1 MTGSPSLTRR
11 GRVAL
16 LSVVVAV
23 IAGAVALGALGVQ
36 RLSRSLDDI
45 LAVDASCRAE
55 VDGHEV
61 TLDSDQA
68 AEAAVI
74 SAVSVRRGLPARA
87 ASIALAT
94 AMQESKIR
102 NLDYGDRDSLG
113 VFQQRESQGWGTEAQ
128 IMDPYYAS
136 NRFFA
141 ALERVDGYRELP
153 IAEAAQS
160 VQRSADGSAY
170 AQHETDARALASAL
184 TGNSP
189 AAFSC
194 EVDEPPASG
203 QDAGPSGLT
212 ADARAVRAEV
222 RRAYGPLPDGGFAP
236 GGVSSGHQ
244 EGSAHYE
251 GHAVDFFFRPVN
263 ADRNRAGWSLA
274 QFLVASAERL
284 HVATVIYDDRIWT
297 ARRSDE
303 GWRDYEIDSDDPVLR
318 HLDHVHVDVA

>member
-1 MTGSPSLTRR
+1 MSGSSLTRR
-11 GRVAL
+11 GRVVL
-16 LSVVVAV
+16 LLVVVAV
-23 IAGAVALGALGVQ
+23 IAGTVALGALGVQ
-36 RLSRSLDDI
+36 RLGRSLDDL
-45 LAVDASCRAE
+45 LATDSSCRAQ

-61 TLDSDQA
+61 SLDTDQA

-74 SAVSVRRGLPARA
+74 SAVSVRRGLPTRA

-102 NLDYGDRDSLG
+102 NLDYGDRDSVG

-136 NRFFA
+136 NRFFE
-141 ALERVDGYRELP
+141 ALEQVDGYRELP

-170 AQHETDARALASAL
+170 AQHEADARALASAL

-203 QDAGPSGLT
+203 QQPGRTGLT

-222 RRAYGPLPDGGFAP
+222 RRAYGPLPDGGYAP
-236 GGVSSGHQ
+236 EGVTSGHQ
-244 EGSAHYE
+244 EGSAHYD
-251 GHAVDFFFRPVN
+251 GRAVDFFFRPVD
-263 ADRNRAGWSLA
+263 ADSNRAGWSLA

-284 HVATVIYDDRIWT
+284 HVATVIYDDAIWT

-303 GWRDYEIDSDDPVLR
+303 GWRDYAIDSDDPVLR